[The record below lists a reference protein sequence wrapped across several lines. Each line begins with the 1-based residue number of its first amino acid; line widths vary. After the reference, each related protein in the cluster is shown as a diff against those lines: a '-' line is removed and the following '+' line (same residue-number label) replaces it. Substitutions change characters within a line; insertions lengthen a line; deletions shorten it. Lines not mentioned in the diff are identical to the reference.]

1 MDVNN
6 RRLQERRA
14 TLRRRLEA
22 LESAAIR
29 RQGQEIETG
38 TTTAIEVTKKQIAEI
53 EEEIAKIR
61 E

>member
-14 TLRRRLEA
+14 TLQRRLEA

-53 EEEIAKIR
+53 EEEIAKIQ

>member
-14 TLRRRLEA
+14 TLQRRLEA

>member
-1 MDVNN
+1 MDANI

-14 TLRRRLEA
+14 TLQRRLEG
-22 LESAAIR
+22 LDSATIR

-38 TTTAIEVTKKQIAEI
+38 TATAIEITKKQIAEI

-61 E
+61 G